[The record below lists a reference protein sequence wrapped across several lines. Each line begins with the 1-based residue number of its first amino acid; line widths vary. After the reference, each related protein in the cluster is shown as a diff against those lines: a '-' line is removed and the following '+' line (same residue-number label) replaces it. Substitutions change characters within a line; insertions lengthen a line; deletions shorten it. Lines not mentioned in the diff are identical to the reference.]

1 MAVSDEARER
11 IIDIYQ
17 NQPQGRASAEIIE
30 SLYQDILGRGAD
42 PGGLEYYQQFPAH
55 IAARRMYN
63 SEEAREKGSFAPRPG
78 YDYSLSDEQIAQTGM
93 AYQFDDSGMYKQ
105 FQDPNQDPESFADIR
120 NQFGYSH
127 IHALQALR
135 DRIKMRA
142 EGDNR
147 AFSPYEAN
155 KTGRSESEFNKFT
168 GYVDRLESLYN
179 QGYSIDD
186 INELGR
192 GNVNVTPS
200 FAGASGDSDPYYTD
214 AVRDTPDPVVDDFNA
229 GTGAVANTTN
239 YTDELNQYY
248 RELFGRAPKQAG
260 LDYFNEQLAQG
271 RINPDNLRQALISG
285 AGDLDRGYY
294 EASQAGGPLFT
305 ATQEL
310 FGRAPSQTGFYNFR
324 PEGAPFTGDVD
335 KLRSNLVRQAYGR
348 GEGMG
353 TSRDYQAYLD
363 SLGIDRTNN
372 PFAIDGG
379 FANVPYGSDLSQ
391 YQALADAGA
400 GAGDGTGAGA
410 GTDTGA
416 GTMPGF
422 PGKGGTGGMGG
433 KGGTGGAM
441 PQSGGTYQAGG
452 GYRMPGQY
460 ITGNQ
465 LYSGMV
471 PYGMSSPMG
480 FGGMGGFGGGGKG
493 GGMGG
498 FGQGMTVPMQPFN
511 YGYSSQYMPNRGLM
525 GGYSTGFGP
534 YGGYQRP
541 RFGGGKGGMAR
552 PMPYPMGG
560 GKGGPRIQP
569 YPYPMGGGD
578 IIEEN
583 PVVGPNGE
591 RLYDR
596 DFAPGSPDDRV
607 FDSSAKPTFD
617 QNLQFI
623 LDRVAAGTATPGQQ
637 RFYDERYLTGEYLNN
652 PNNFG

>member
-17 NQPQGRASAEIIE
+17 NRPEGLASEEVIE

-42 PGGLEYYQQFPAH
+42 PGGLEYYQRFPAH
-55 IAARRMYN
+55 IAAQRMYN
-63 SEEAREKGSFAPRPG
+63 SPEAREKESFAPRAG
-78 YDYSLSDEQIAQTGM
+78 YDYSLSDEQIAASGQG
-93 AYQFDDSGMYKQ
+93 YLFDESGIYKQ
-105 FQDPNQDPESFADIR
+105 FQDPNQKPEDFAGIR
-120 NQFGYSH
+120 EQFGYPH
-127 IHALQALR
+127 VQAIAALR

-147 AFSPYEAN
+147 AFSPYEVN
-155 KTGRSESEFNKFT
+155 KTGKSENEFNKFT
-168 GYVDRLESLYN
+168 SYVDRLESLYN

-200 FAGASGDSDPYYTD
+200 FAGASGDTEPYYTD
-214 AVRDTPDPVVDDFNA
+214 TVGGTPDPVVDDLNA

-239 YTDELNQYY
+239 YTDQLNQYY

-260 LDYFNEQLAQG
+260 LDYFSEELAQG

-294 EASQAGGPLFT
+294 EASLAGGPLFT

-310 FGRAPSQTGFYNFR
+310 FGRAPTQTGFYNFR

-353 TSRDYQAYLD
+353 TSRDYQNYLNT
-363 SLGIDRTNN
+363 LGIDRANN
-372 PFAIDGG
+372 PFAIEGG

-391 YQALADAGA
+391 YEAAANA
-400 GAGDGTGAGA
+400 GTGS
-410 GTDTGA
+410 

-422 PGKGGTGGMGG
+422 PGVGGKGG

-441 PQSGGTYQAGG
+441 PQGGGTYQAGG

-471 PYGMSSPMG
+471 PYGLSSPMG
-480 FGGMGGFGGGGKG
+480 FGGGFGGGGKG

-498 FGQGMTVPMQPFN
+498 GFVADN
-511 YGYSSQYMPNRGLM
+511 YGSPYGMSQQYMPNRGLM
-525 GGYSTGFGP
+525 SGYSTGFGP
-534 YGGYQRP
+534 YGGFQRP
-541 RFGGGKGGMAR
+541 RFGGGKGGMPR

-560 GKGGPRIQP
+560 GKGGGFGGYNP
-569 YPYPMGGGD
+569 YATPMTFQD
-578 IIEEN
+578 
-583 PVVGPNGE
+583 
-591 RLYDR
+591 RL
-596 DFAPGSPDDRV
+596 
-607 FDSSAKPTFD
+607 
-617 QNLQFI
+617 
-623 LDRVAAGTATPGQQ
+623 AAGAYGNLATSPLNLPYGPVI
-637 RFYDERYLTGEYLNN
+637 GEDFDPNAVGIAGPEYIRDGFAGSSIASAGLAN
-652 PNNFG
+652 P

>member
-17 NQPQGRASAEIIE
+17 NRPEGLASEEVIE

-42 PGGLEYYQQFPAH
+42 PSGLEYYQRFPAH
-55 IAARRMYN
+55 IAAQRMYN
-63 SEEAREKGSFAPRPG
+63 SPEAREKESFAPRAG
-78 YDYSLSDEQIAQTGM
+78 YDYSLSDEQIAASGQG
-93 AYQFDDSGMYKQ
+93 YLFDESGMYKQ
-105 FQDPNQDPESFADIR
+105 FQDPNQKPEDFASIR
-120 NQFGYSH
+120 EQFGYPH
-127 IHALQALR
+127 VQAIAALR

-147 AFSPYEAN
+147 AFSPYEVN
-155 KTGRSESEFNKFT
+155 KTGKSENEFNKFT
-168 GYVDRLESLYN
+168 SYVDRLESLYN
-179 QGYSIDD
+179 QGYSIND

-200 FAGASGDSDPYYTD
+200 FAGAGDS
-214 AVRDTPDPVVDDFNA
+214 VRDTPDPVVDDFNA

-239 YTDELNQYY
+239 YTDQLNQYY

-260 LDYFNEQLAQG
+260 LDYFSEELAQG

-294 EASQAGGPLFT
+294 EASLAGGPLFT

-310 FGRAPSQTGFYNFR
+310 FGRAPTQTGFYNFR

-353 TSRDYQAYLD
+353 TSRDYQNYLNT
-363 SLGIDRTNN
+363 LGIDRTNN
-372 PFAIDGG
+372 PFAIEGG

-391 YQALADAGA
+391 YEAAANA
-400 GAGDGTGAGA
+400 GTGS
-410 GTDTGA
+410 

-422 PGKGGTGGMGG
+422 PGVGGKGG

-441 PQSGGTYQAGG
+441 PQGGGTYQAGG

-471 PYGMSSPMG
+471 PYGLSSPMG
-480 FGGMGGFGGGGKG
+480 FGGGFGGGGKG

-498 FGQGMTVPMQPFN
+498 GFGSPYGMSQ
-511 YGYSSQYMPNRGLM
+511 QYMPNRGLM
-525 GGYSTGFGP
+525 SGYSTGFGP
-534 YGGYQRP
+534 YGGFQRP
-541 RFGGGKGGMAR
+541 RF
-552 PMPYPMGG
+552 GG

-569 YPYPMGGGD
+569 YPYPMNPYAMGGGF
-578 IIEEN
+578 
-583 PVVGPNGE
+583 GG
-591 RLYDR
+591 R
-596 DFAPGSPDDRV
+596 F
-607 FDSSAKPTFD
+607 FDSDQGNVSFDPNAFAGSSIASAG
-617 QNLQFI
+617 L
-623 LDRVAAGTATPGQQ
+623 A
-637 RFYDERYLTGEYLNN
+637 N
-652 PNNFG
+652 P